1 MQSIHDR
8 IVMMIIIAMAV
19 SFSSFWV
26 AAVLE
31 PHQARLDFRQ
41 FTLVQQKKQ
50 RFFEYLTPQVLTVNR
65 EILRERAALTCG
77 PGAEPSRESQL
88 DAAQIERL
96 AVKYRVPGRDGMT
109 SEERCLSLKARIAI
123 IPVDL
128 VLAQAA
134 NESAWGTSR
143 FAREQNNYFGLWCF
157 TADCGVRPLAAAAG
171 TRHQVAQFETVA
183 DGLRYY
189 ALTLNSHPAYESLRA
204 LRTAA
209 LRAGAPVTGASV
221 LDGLGSYSERGRD
234 YIDELHQMIR
244 VNRLD
249 QFPKVLALLGAQ
261 DRRSRE

>member
-77 PGAEPSRESQL
+77 PGAEPSRESQW

-123 IPVDL
+123 IPVD
-128 VLAQAA
+128 
-134 NESAWGTSR
+134 
-143 FAREQNNYFGLWCF
+143 
-157 TADCGVRPLAAAAG
+157 
-171 TRHQVAQFETVA
+171 
-183 DGLRYY
+183 
-189 ALTLNSHPAYESLRA
+189 
-204 LRTAA
+204 
-209 LRAGAPVTGASV
+209 
-221 LDGLGSYSERGRD
+221 
-234 YIDELHQMIR
+234 
-244 VNRLD
+244 
-249 QFPKVLALLGAQ
+249 
-261 DRRSRE
+261 

>member
-8 IVMMIIIAMAV
+8 IVMIIIITMAASLT
-19 SFSSFWV
+19 SFLV
-26 AAVLE
+26 AAALE
-31 PHQARLDFRQ
+31 PQQTRLDFRQ
-41 FTLVQQKKQ
+41 FTLVQDKKQ
-50 RFFEYLTPQVLTVNR
+50 RFFEYLTPQVVMVNQ
-65 EILRERAALTCG
+65 EILRERSALTCG
-77 PGAEPSRESQL
+77 LGAVPFRESQGG
-88 DAAQIERL
+88 AQIARL
-96 AVKYRVPGRDGMT
+96 AVKYRVPGRDEMT
-109 SEERCLSLKARIAI
+109 SEERCLALKARIAM

-157 TADCGVRPLAAAAG
+157 TEDCGVRPLAAAAG

-204 LRTAA
+204 LRAA
-209 LRAGAPVTGASV
+209 TLGAGSPVTGASV
-221 LDGLGSYSERGRD
+221 LDGLGSYSERGQD

-249 QFPKVLALLGAQ
+249 QLPKVLTLLDTQ
-261 DRRSRE
+261 DR